1 MLNTENFMLSS
12 PNMTTEKLCLTAD
25 SGSTKTDW
33 LLQKNDKT
41 IARCTTQ
48 GMNPFMIGQTEI
60 EAILRNELLNDE
72 RFAAATQISFYGA
85 GCRGEGCDTMERALR
100 AVWPEAESV
109 TVGSDLLGA
118 ARALCGTGDGI
129 ACILGTGS
137 NSGLYVGG
145 ELVKNV
151 SPLGYILGDEGSGA
165 VLGRRLLGDV
175 LKQQLPQELCRA
187 FDATYGLSADQI
199 IQRVYREPL
208 ANRFLASFAPFLAA
222 HREHP
227 AIQALLADE
236 FARFF
241 ERNILQYE
249 RPDLEV
255 HFVGSI
261 AYYFARELRT
271 AAAQCGL
278 TVGRILKAPLD
289 AE

>member
-1 MLNTENFMLSS
+1 MNSS
-12 PNMTTEKLCLTAD
+12 SYTPLLLTAD

-33 LLQKNDKT
+33 LLQSGNVV

-60 EAILRNELLNDE
+60 ETILRHELLTDE
-72 RFAAATQISFYGA
+72 RFEGVSHICFYGA
-85 GCRGEGCDTMERALR
+85 GCRGKGCETMERALR
-100 AVWPEAESV
+100 SVWPQAERI

-118 ARALCGTGDGI
+118 ARALCGTDDGI

-145 ELVKNV
+145 KLVANV

-165 VLGRRLLGDV
+165 VLGCRLLGDV
-175 LKQQLPQELCRA
+175 LKRQLPQDVCLA
-187 FDATYGLSADQI
+187 FEKRYGLSADAI
-199 IQRVYREPL
+199 IQRVYREPM
-208 ANRFLASFAPFLAA
+208 ANRFLASFVPFLAA

-249 RPDLEV
+249 RPDLPV

-261 AYYFARELRT
+261 AYVFADELRK
-271 AAAQCGL
+271 AALRFGL
-278 TVGRILKAPLD
+278 TMGRILKAPLD